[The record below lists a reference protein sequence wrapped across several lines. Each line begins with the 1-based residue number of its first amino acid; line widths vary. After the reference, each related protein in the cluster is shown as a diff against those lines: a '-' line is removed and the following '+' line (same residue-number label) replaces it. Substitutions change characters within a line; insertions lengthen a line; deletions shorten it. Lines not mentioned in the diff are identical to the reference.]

1 MVVFISEFLFL
12 DSMDP
17 ERVRVLMR
25 LVTTKVH
32 LYLFLISNSNVAFSS
47 ITNTENK
54 WQELKE
60 GHIIFS
66 SIEITD
72 IFKPCYSCC
81 KCITILCKL
90 ITTLKL

>member
-25 LVTTKVH
+25 LITTKVH

-54 WQELKE
+54 WQ
-60 GHIIFS
+60 
-66 SIEITD
+66 
-72 IFKPCYSCC
+72 
-81 KCITILCKL
+81 
-90 ITTLKL
+90 